1 MMQISLSSTGPNSQ
15 KRTYQLF
22 PCTHVSLHY
31 GAESPICRIE
41 RRVLS
46 LLPPRS
52 LLARRPHELKII
64 SHVTPNNLQTLTLI
78 IGGRS
83 HLKPEI
89 PTRI

>member
-1 MMQISLSSTGPNSQ
+1 MCP
-15 KRTYQLF
+15 
-22 PCTHVSLHY
+22 V
-31 GAESPICRIE
+31 A
-41 RRVLS
+41 
-46 LLPPRS
+46 PPTL

-78 IGGRS
+78 IGRRS